1 VTAAQTVPIVRDHED
16 DADAAAG
23 EPAVGPDLRAF
34 LPAIAG
40 LLHDTA
46 ARFEETVARV
56 TAIVML
62 QAGRAEGDLIVT
74 LQDFDRLQQ
83 EFVALGDTLVRF
95 AAASDDAASV
105 RSSEFG
111 NVISAIAVGDLR
123 QRLLCRLEGKDPD
136 FGVSIV
142 SDEGTFGEEIF

>member
-1 VTAAQTVPIVRDHED
+1 VTAAQTAVIVRDD
-16 DADAAAG
+16 DDPDAAG
-23 EPAVGPDLRAF
+23 EPTVGPDLRAF

-40 LLHDTA
+40 LLHETA

-62 QAGRAEGDLIVT
+62 QSGRAERDLIVT

-95 AAASDDAASV
+95 AAASDEAASV
-105 RSSEFG
+105 RSDEFG
-111 NVISAIAVGDLR
+111 NVISAMAVGDLR
-123 QRLLCRLEGKDPD
+123 HRLLCRLEGKDPD

-142 SDEGTFGEEIF
+142 SDEGTFDEEVF

>member
-1 VTAAQTVPIVRDHED
+1 MTAAQTAVIVRDD
-16 DADAAAG
+16 DDPDATAG

-40 LLHDTA
+40 LLHETA

-62 QAGRAEGDLIVT
+62 QSGRAERDLIVT

-95 AAASDDAASV
+95 AAASDEAASV
-105 RSSEFG
+105 RSGEFG
-111 NVISAIAVGDLR
+111 NVISAMAVGDLR
-123 QRLLCRLEGKDPD
+123 HRLLCRLEGKDPD

-142 SDEGTFGEEIF
+142 SDEGTFDEEVF

>member
-1 VTAAQTVPIVRDHED
+1 MTAAQTAVIVRDD
-16 DADAAAG
+16 DDPDAAG
-23 EPAVGPDLRAF
+23 EPTVGPDLRAF

-40 LLHDTA
+40 LLHETA

-62 QAGRAEGDLIVT
+62 QSGRAERDLIVT

-95 AAASDDAASV
+95 AAASDEAASV
-105 RSSEFG
+105 RSDEFG
-111 NVISAIAVGDLR
+111 NVISAMAVGDLR
-123 QRLLCRLEGKDPD
+123 HRLLCRLEGKDPD

-142 SDEGTFGEEIF
+142 SDEGTFDEEVF